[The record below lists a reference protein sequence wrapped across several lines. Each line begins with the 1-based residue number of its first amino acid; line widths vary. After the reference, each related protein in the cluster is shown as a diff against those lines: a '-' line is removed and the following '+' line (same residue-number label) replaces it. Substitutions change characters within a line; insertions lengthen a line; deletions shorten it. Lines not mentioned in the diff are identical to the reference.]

1 MNYRHIAM
9 SLVPVLAFLSFGCAS
24 RPVEHT
30 VRKVPAETNDDHEHA
45 KAELEGMLKD
55 KLEELEEEIRE
66 LKLKAE
72 KLTDTAKAKWT
83 EEVAELDAK
92 QKAARQKL
100 DEAARSSGAAWE
112 HLREGAKKSWEDLEA
127 AVTKARSEF

>member
-1 MNYRHIAM
+1 MNFQHIAM
-9 SLVPVLAFLSFGCAS
+9 CLPPMLAFFSVGCAS
-24 RPVEHT
+24 RPIEHT
-30 VRKVPAETNDDHEHA
+30 VRKVPAETNDDHEHT
-45 KAELEGMLKD
+45 KAEFEGMLKD

-72 KLTDTAKAKWT
+72 KLTNTAKAKWT

-112 HLREGAKKSWEDLEA
+112 HLKEGAKKAWEELEA
-127 AVTKARSEF
+127 AMKKARLEF